1 MRLHEITNKKER
13 LDEIAPALVA
23 LAPWL
28 ANAARVIG
36 PQIYKWIAKHGTKKV
51 ASHLMNKIHLGH
63 KLHAVSDIGKKAI
76 KKTPPDSSTPDALA
90 KADVGYGT
98 GQVDPPLAQ
107 AAKATSSKQVAP
119 PKQVARPAL
128 PQGKMSP
135 EAGAAIAQAQQAQR
149 KRQRP

>member
-63 KLHAVSDIGKKAI
+63 KLHAVSDIGKKDCI
-76 KKTPPDSSTPDALA
+76 RCLLFSLREVIRQKVNIYTHFIIFHLRR
-90 KADVGYGT
+90 YQ
-98 GQVDPPLAQ
+98 GQ
-107 AAKATSSKQVAP
+107 T
-119 PKQVARPAL
+119 
-128 PQGKMSP
+128 
-135 EAGAAIAQAQQAQR
+135 II
-149 KRQRP
+149 